1 MKLTQSS
8 IVFPDFLVARLHYHR
23 LTHDHRKPHDHLH
36 KGEIVWAHM
45 VNDTMKLLCFQ
56 NQSYNFHLHHFSAL
70 HHHPLKFCSFVSFQL
85 IISCPFLL

>member
-23 LTHDHRKPHDHLH
+23 LTRHHRKPHDRLH
-36 KGEIVWAHM
+36 KGGIVWAHM

-56 NQSYNFHLHHFSAL
+56 NQSYNFHLHHFSVP

-85 IISCPFLL
+85 TPSCPFLL